1 MQIFNHSRSCRNI
14 HAQFTNIIKNKINFW
29 IISNSLYDEPMLL
42 GKSKILYYVSFI
54 VMLIMSIKFKSMKFF
69 VSYGTIPYIK

>member
-1 MQIFNHSRSCRNI
+1 MQIIIQEVVEIFTHSSQYYKKQN
-14 HAQFTNIIKNKINFW
+14 QFFW

-42 GKSKILYYVSFI
+42 GKSKIPYYLSFI

-69 VSYGTIPYIK
+69 VSYGTIPYIE